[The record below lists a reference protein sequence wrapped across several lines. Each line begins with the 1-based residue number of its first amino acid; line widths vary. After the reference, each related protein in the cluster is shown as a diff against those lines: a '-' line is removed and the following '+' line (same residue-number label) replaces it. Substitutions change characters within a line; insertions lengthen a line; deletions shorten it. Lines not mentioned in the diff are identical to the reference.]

1 MVVDRFYLDPAAD
14 LQPLARNVCLRRR
27 YDNVL
32 CRASTGGRFNCPV
45 PADVAIFI
53 EIPSSATALCDLYAP
68 MIVIGWNC
76 EYKCN
81 RSRHDHSAENS
92 SEKYA
97 SHFVCP
103 HSLTLSSKLA
113 LTLVLYL
120 VAEPEEAL
128 LRAIIA
134 HSCDLAYRLRQ
145 VAEVNP
151 AFFAVWPA
159 APLISFAVL
168 WYDQARPEERR
179 KPRGEQRVS
188 VAPIESRASANP
200 IFCV

>member
-1 MVVDRFYLDPAAD
+1 MFLAVADVVAKPESSCAMVVDRFYLDPAAD

-113 LTLVLYL
+113 LMLVLYL
-120 VAEPEEAL
+120 GAIKPKRLWCANRCWNSPMIHMEAPT
-128 LRAIIA
+128 A
-134 HSCDLAYRLRQ
+134 
-145 VAEVNP
+145 
-151 AFFAVWPA
+151 
-159 APLISFAVL
+159 
-168 WYDQARPEERR
+168 
-179 KPRGEQRVS
+179 
-188 VAPIESRASANP
+188 
-200 IFCV
+200 